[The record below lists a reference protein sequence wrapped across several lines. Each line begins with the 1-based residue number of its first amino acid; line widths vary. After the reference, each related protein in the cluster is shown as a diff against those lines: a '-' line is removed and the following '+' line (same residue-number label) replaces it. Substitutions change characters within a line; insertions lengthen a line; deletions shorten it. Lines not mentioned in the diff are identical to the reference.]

1 MVADEHAMPYYGRGK
16 SPGANGGEGKDGG
29 NRFEPYMTMQVV
41 SGKSPVT
48 LSAYR
53 IAAGESQTHYLRAV
67 MENGQTSRLEHWR
80 AASGQGPQFGGKH
93 SGDGWSG
100 RAVRHVKV
108 GGPHGASHDGGAE
121 ADPDKAVRPYAI
133 TAKDGRT
140 ATANMATVLKN
151 IKPCHVKCGD
161 AKGAGPSRRRTCALC
176 FSPTYGWTAPR
187 SCSNTSRRR
196 TAPGGREAGHRW
208 WNTSRPR
215 PRGPTWRRVC
225 SGSALRWSWST
236 CGDTARRRRRRTE
249 SRSHDSAARLRRLPP
264 AARDRRQWGSRCAAD
279 RARRFGS
286 PWRGATKGKTAAIPP
301 GSAHPDAGTGTTPGT
316 ARSA

>member
-1 MVADEHAMPYYGRGK
+1 MTVKAMRSRGVRMMAGQRFLQLFGTRGHDEMLEICGDMLGGSGRWPNLAGTGSLVVVADEHAMPYYGRGK
-16 SPGANGGEGKDGG
+16 SPGGNGGEGKDGG
-29 NRFEPYMTMQVV
+29 NWFEPYMTIQVV

-53 IAAGESQTHYLRAV
+53 IAAGESQTHYLGAV

-108 GGPHGASHDGGAE
+108 GGPQGASHDGGAE

-176 FSPTYGWTAPR
+176 FSPTCGWTAPR

-196 TAPGGREAGHRW
+196 TAPGGHR
-208 WNTSRPR
+208 
-215 PRGPTWRRVC
+215 
-225 SGSALRWSWST
+225 
-236 CGDTARRRRRRTE
+236 D
-249 SRSHDSAARLRRLPP
+249 
-264 AARDRRQWGSRCAAD
+264 
-279 RARRFGS
+279 
-286 PWRGATKGKTAAIPP
+286 GAPLVEYVQA
-301 GSAHPDAGTGTTPGT
+301 
-316 ARSA
+316 